1 MISRS
6 WESTYLV
13 VSVGEV
19 QTRHVHAGI
28 EHLDE
33 HFHIPA
39 GWTEGA
45 DNFGL
50 SGVGIDCFEDV
61 VKFDSGGVG
70 ASLCL
75 FYHSILTACSWFCA
89 FLVVRLYLILTLLL
103 ILNKRASARSL
114 TNPSS

>member
-6 WESTYLV
+6 WEVTYLV

-28 EHLDE
+28 EHFDE
-33 HFHIPA
+33 HFNIPA
-39 GWTEGA
+39 GGAEGA

-50 SGVGIDCFEDV
+50 SGVGVDCFEDV
-61 VKFDSGGVG
+61 VKFDSARVG
-70 ASLCL
+70 AALCL

-89 FLVVRLYLILTLLL
+89 FPVVRLYLMLTLLL
-103 ILNKRASARSL
+103 ILNYQGSARTFTS
-114 TNPSS
+114 PSP

>member
-6 WESTYLV
+6 RESTYLV

-19 QTRHVHAGI
+19 QTRHVHASI

-39 GWTEGA
+39 GGAEGA

-50 SGVGIDCFEDV
+50 AGVGVDCFEDV
-61 VKFDSGGVG
+61 VKFDPGGVG
-70 ASLCL
+70 ASLCF

-89 FLVVRLYLILTLLL
+89 FPVVRLCLMLTLLL
-103 ILNKRASARSL
+103 ILNYQVSAR
-114 TNPSS
+114 

>member
-1 MISRS
+1 M
-6 WESTYLV
+6 

-19 QTRHVHAGI
+19 QTRYVHAGI

-50 SGVGIDCFEDV
+50 SGVGVDCFEDV
-61 VKFDSGGVG
+61 VKFDSGRVG
-70 ASLCL
+70 AALCL

-89 FLVVRLYLILTLLL
+89 YTVVRSYLILTLLL
-103 ILNKRASARSL
+103 ILNYRGAARSM
-114 TNPSS
+114 NKPSE

>member
-1 MISRS
+1 MV
-6 WESTYLV
+6 TYLV

-19 QTRHVHAGI
+19 QTRYVHAGI

-33 HFHIPA
+33 HFNIPA

-50 SGVGIDCFEDV
+50 SGVGVDCFEDV
-61 VKFDSGGVG
+61 LEFDSLRVG

-89 FLVVRLYLILTLLL
+89 CPVVCSYLILTLLL
-103 ILNKRASARSL
+103 ILNYRGSARS
-114 TNPSS
+114 